1 MMDDSDQNSD
11 IPVDQHDG
19 EVLELAFALTEG
31 TINDEGVRRLNEL
44 LTARGENRAAY
55 MQLMHTIAG
64 LEWERPGVTMASLT
78 REGEPTP
85 IDHHPRKAAAPSAD
99 AADVSRATRTHS
111 ASNGTHHGS
120 RWPLRPAKPKRTFF
134 GQRSALAFAALAGA
148 VAGSLL
154 TWEASR
160 RNDRPIAATDSRSLA
175 VDPAPAAAD
184 QYVATLINVT
194 NCRWDKVRSTGDLQ
208 MGSPLRPGESLHLLE
223 GVAQIQS
230 ANPGKTTVQLEGPAA
245 MTLTREGMPSLLYG
259 KLTASFSSSRDQFA
273 LDTPLG
279 RVAVSGHASIGVTS
293 APNDIELHVF
303 SGAATLDLWSSSVE
317 RPESLTAKEGTS
329 VRARVAADGS
339 VVVDRG
345 KSREAWFVTPAALA
359 KSRLTISDAYVST
372 ILDAGPVAY
381 WRFEQADDGLMRNE
395 IADRLHCRIVGDAV
409 RWHAN
414 GANGST
420 EFGVTAGPGYLLSD
434 DVVDMQGDSYTF
446 ETWMKP
452 TYFHHGSLFS
462 LIDWSPSQS
471 PLGSHRLEVELC
483 GPVSGFPQAFRPT
496 EFNPGR
502 IRFIHQTAEVFSS
515 TAYAVRKWQHVAAVK
530 DGSTMRLYWNGE
542 LVAENEDVRT
552 VGPGLRV
559 LMGQLFPLS
568 PHIQDEV
575 TSRLFVGELDEV
587 ALYQRALS
595 PEELMQ
601 RVDLALP
608 ERQTSADGNDDT
620 TY

>member
-1 MMDDSDQNSD
+1 
-11 IPVDQHDG
+11 
-19 EVLELAFALTEG
+19 
-31 TINDEGVRRLNEL
+31 
-44 LTARGENRAAY
+44 
-55 MQLMHTIAG
+55 
-64 LEWERPGVTMASLT
+64 
-78 REGEPTP
+78 
-85 IDHHPRKAAAPSAD
+85 
-99 AADVSRATRTHS
+99 
-111 ASNGTHHGS
+111 
-120 RWPLRPAKPKRTFF
+120 
-134 GQRSALAFAALAGA
+134 
-148 VAGSLL
+148 
-154 TWEASR
+154 
-160 RNDRPIAATDSRSLA
+160 
-175 VDPAPAAAD
+175 
-184 QYVATLINVT
+184 
-194 NCRWDKVRSTGDLQ
+194 
-208 MGSPLRPGESLHLLE
+208 
-223 GVAQIQS
+223 
-230 ANPGKTTVQLEGPAA
+230 
-245 MTLTREGMPSLLYG
+245 MPSLLYG

-279 RVAVSGHASIGVTS
+279 RVAVSGNASIGVTS

-303 SGAATLDLWSSSVE
+303 SGAATLGLWSSSVE

-359 KSRLTISDAYVST
+359 KSRLMISDAYMST
-372 ILDAGPVAY
+372 IVDAKPVAY
-381 WRFEQADDGLMRNE
+381 WRFEQADGGIMRNE
-395 IADRLHCRIVGDAV
+395 VGDRLNCRMVGDAV
-409 RWHAN
+409 RWHAD
-414 GANGST
+414 GKNGST

-446 ETWMKP
+446 EAWMKP

-471 PLGSHRLEVELC
+471 PLGAHRLEVELC

-502 IRFIHQTAEVFSS
+502 IRFIHQTAEIFSS

-530 DGSTMRLYWNGE
+530 DGPAMRLYWNGE
-542 LVAENEDVRT
+542 PVAAHDDART

-587 ALYQRALS
+587 ALYQRALT
-595 PEELMQ
+595 PEELKR

-608 ERQTSADGNDDT
+608 ERQTSAEGSDET